1 MVGFNIHLIEQ
12 FFDDLDGGRW
22 ALDDEGVVRVDLG
35 VPMGQ
40 DLEGFGIVEMIV
52 IEGLAGDLGGGFSH
66 AIGGAERPAES
77 EGFFEEIGLDAAAT
91 NED

>member
-1 MVGFNIHLIEQ
+1 
-12 FFDDLDGGRW
+12 
-22 ALDDEGVVRVDLG
+22 
-35 VPMGQ
+35 MGE
-40 DLEGFGIVEMIV
+40 DLEGFRI
-52 IEGLAGDLGGGFSH
+52 IEAIMFERVAGDLGGGFSH